1 MSTTR
6 REFLDK
12 LAVGSHALGAL
23 PLAAHASTAESA
35 SPSAAQQG
43 GYDTAWGS
51 RLTGKL
57 KAVFDVPEI
66 EDGWGVYRAAGW
78 GPSHEATLG
87 TARRDIST
95 VLVLR
100 HHGIQL
106 AMSQA
111 YWDKYGTGKAMKI
124 NHPLTG
130 QPTDKNPALLQTK
143 DGMPER
149 FGALS
154 LADIQSR
161 GGLVLGCALAFEFYI
176 VGAMAAADKITEAEA
191 WTRARSMLAPGVV
204 LQPTG
209 VFAVLR
215 AQEAGCMYIRAS

>member
-12 LAVGSHALGAL
+12 LAVGSLALGAL
-23 PLAAHASTAESA
+23 PLAAHASTPEASA
-35 SPSAAQQG
+35 TGAMQQG

-57 KAVFDVPEI
+57 KAVFDVPEL

-100 HHGIQL
+100 HHGIYL
-106 AMSQA
+106 AMNQA
-111 YWDKYGTGKAMKI
+111 YWDKYYTAKAHKVM
-124 NHPLTG
+124 HPLTG
-130 QPTDKNPALLQTK
+130 GENTKNPALLQTK

-149 FGALS
+149 FGSLS
-154 LADIQSR
+154 LADIQAR
-161 GGLVLGCALAFEFYI
+161 GGIVLGCALAFEFYI
-176 VGAMAAADKITEAEA
+176 VGAMAAAEKITEAEA
-191 WTRARSMLAPGVV
+191 WTRARGMLAPGVI